1 MPNTS
6 RWLSVVFLA
15 FCVACSRPS
24 AADSQKQKPDEATEK
39 RLADIAASLPIDE
52 PVRQL
57 LEDGFRANGIHK
69 QWMDAMKGQG
79 VKQVL
84 IDVEGTWY
92 IKIGFRPDK
101 VVRVVYLTEY
111 SSPESQIVENTSLEA
126 LQKSGLQHQ
135 LETVAMEESKQA
147 GWMRIDYNPL
157 WLGGHAHV
165 CLTDNEWMPCGPWRL
180 NQPMFSGF
188 EVEKYPLY
196 SAAIFPDLAAASR
209 LLATTHFSQTDLNI
223 ALYAATQN
231 SSDNTKMIKLLVKA
245 GADVNA
251 RVSGGSTLLMQA
263 ASGLRLT
270 NVKLLLS
277 LGADPNLSNPRGDT
291 ALSWLEDRIASQKKE
306 SGPPLPGYVSEIV
319 RLLKEAGA
327 KS

>member
-1 MPNTS
+1 MLKTS
-6 RWLSVVFLA
+6 RWLSVVFLT

-39 RLADIAASLPIDE
+39 RLAEIAASLPVDE

-84 IDVEGTWY
+84 IDVKGTWY
-92 IKIGFRPDK
+92 MKIGFRPDK
-101 VVRVVYLTEY
+101 VVRVVYRTEY
-111 SSPESQIVENTSLEA
+111 SSPGSQIVEDTRLEA

-135 LETVAMEESKQA
+135 LETVAIEESKQA
-147 GWMRIDYNPL
+147 AWMRIDYNPVS
-157 WLGGHAHV
+157 LGGHAHV
-165 CLTDNEWMPCGPWRL
+165 CLADDEWVPCGPWRMDR
-180 NQPMFSGF
+180 PGFSGF
-188 EVEKYPLY
+188 EEEKYPLY
-196 SAAIFPDLAAASR
+196 SAAIFPDLAAASK
-209 LLATTHFSQTDLNI
+209 LLATSHFSQTDLNI

-231 SSDNTKMIKLLVKA
+231 SSDNTKMIELLVKA

-251 RVSGGSTLLMQA
+251 RLSGGSTLLMQA

-277 LGADPNLSNPRGDT
+277 LGADPNSKNPKGDT
-291 ALSWLEDRIASQKKE
+291 ALSWIEDRIALQKG